1 MKKLIFGVIL
11 FAGSSFALA
20 NDIEIEKNIEQPEA
34 LKGNCYV
41 QVVVNFQT
49 PCGEYVYSQASP
61 KYSVNC
67 GSGQTE
73 GTTSTYYETRQID
86 GWNMGSG
93 PNPATSCVD

>member
-1 MKKLIFGVIL
+1 MKKLIFGAIL
-11 FAGSSFALA
+11 FAGSSFVLA
-20 NDIEIEKNIEQPEA
+20 NDMKVKKEIDQDQL
-34 LKGNCYV
+34 LKGNCYM

-73 GTTSTYYETRQID
+73 GTTSTYYEVRQID
-86 GWNMGSG
+86 GWNMGTG
-93 PNPATSCVD
+93 PNPATSCN